1 MGLFH
6 KDKKHD
12 DGDAPNVEHFFDEYF
27 QEELRNHG
35 RWYFEKVISENGT
48 VFKQELE
55 ATIERLNTELKER
68 VDAQLD
74 ASVAQINTNIEEHIN
89 NRLDAQFVEYAK
101 VVKDAQDAALESLN
115 KSAQTVLDQNTQLS
129 TTLQSSIASQE
140 EALKKSSEQ
149 NLARLEEMKTSQDA
163 ALEKLTAGAK
173 AVEEQYQNLSAELE
187 KRVSEQE
194 EMRISAFKDNMAKVI
209 EHYLLAALGDQFDMK
224 AQLPSIISQLEANK
238 DVIVDDMRL

>member
-12 DGDAPNVEHFFDEYF
+12 DGEAPNVEHFFDEYF

-48 VFKQELE
+48 IFKQELE
-55 ATIERLNTELKER
+55 GTIERINTELKER
-68 VDAQLD
+68 IDAQLD

-101 VVKDAQDAALESLN
+101 VVKEAQDAALASLN
-115 KSAQTVLDQNTQLS
+115 KSAQAVLDQNTQLS
-129 TTLQSSIASQE
+129 TALQSSIQSQE

-149 NLARLEEMKTSQDA
+149 NLARLEEMKASQDA

-173 AVEEQYQNLSAELE
+173 AVEEQYQNLSADLE
-187 KRVSEQE
+187 KRVAEQE
-194 EMRISAFKDNMAKVI
+194 EMRVDAFKDNMAKII
-209 EHYLLAALGDQFDMK
+209 EHYLLGALGDQYDMK
-224 AQLPSIISQLEANK
+224 AQLPSIIAQLETNK
-238 DVIVDDMRL
+238 QAIVDDMQL

>member
-12 DGDAPNVEHFFDEYF
+12 DGEAPNVEHFFDEYF

-48 VFKQELE
+48 IFKQELE
-55 ATIERLNTELKER
+55 GTIERINTELKER
-68 VDAQLD
+68 IDAQLD

-101 VVKDAQDAALESLN
+101 VVKEAQDAALASLN
-115 KSAQTVLDQNTQLS
+115 KSAQAVLDQNTQLS
-129 TTLQSSIASQE
+129 TALQSSIQSQE

-149 NLARLEEMKTSQDA
+149 NLARLEEMKASQDA

-173 AVEEQYQNLSAELE
+173 AVEEQYQNLSADLE
-187 KRVSEQE
+187 KRVAEQE
-194 EMRISAFKDNMAKVI
+194 EMRVDAFKDNMAKII
-209 EHYLLAALGDQFDMK
+209 EHYLLGALGDQYDMK
-224 AQLPSIISQLEANK
+224 AQLPSIIAQLETNK
-238 DVIVDDMRL
+238 QAIVDDMKL

>member
-12 DGDAPNVEHFFDEYF
+12 DGEAPNVEHFFDEYF

-48 VFKQELE
+48 IFKQELE
-55 ATIERLNTELKER
+55 GTIERINTELKER
-68 VDAQLD
+68 IDAQLD

-101 VVKDAQDAALESLN
+101 VVKEAQDAALASLN
-115 KSAQTVLDQNTQLS
+115 KSAQAVLDQNTQLS
-129 TTLQSSIASQE
+129 TTLQSSIQSQE

-149 NLARLEEMKTSQDA
+149 NLARLEEMKASQDA

-173 AVEEQYQNLSAELE
+173 AVEEQYQNLSADLE
-187 KRVSEQE
+187 KRVAEQE
-194 EMRISAFKDNMAKVI
+194 EMRVDAFKDNMAKII
-209 EHYLLAALGDQFDMK
+209 EHYLLGALGDQYDMK
-224 AQLPSIISQLEANK
+224 AQLPSIIAQLETNK
-238 DVIVDDMRL
+238 QAIVDDMQL